1 MGSVG
6 GAAAL
11 ALAAV
16 LAGVLTAALAL
27 TVVLTLARVL
37 GQGFVLNKHDTGMR
51 RGSRGSSGCIGGC
64 LGIQASAGAA
74 HYACHCGGERESL
87 DGLVVHGG

>member
-16 LAGVLTAALAL
+16 LAGVLTTALAF
-27 TVVLTLARVL
+27 TIVLTLARVL
-37 GQGFVLNKHDTGMR
+37 GQGFVLDKHGAGMR
-51 RGSRGSSGCIGGC
+51 RGSSGCIGGC
-64 LGIQASAGAA
+64 LGIQAGADAA
-74 HYACHCGGERESL
+74 HHACKCGGERESL